1 MARLEKKWQVPLFM
15 RHPESLCR
23 CLIVVVVVGGP
34 WVVAVLVTKTGL
46 QANSKVKFTA
56 WPTSW
61 RPPGDDRLWPRG
73 TTVNSRIWLA
83 P

>member
-1 MARLEKKWQVPLFM
+1 MTMGECTAY
-15 RHPESLCR
+15 SN
-23 CLIVVVVVGGP
+23 
-34 WVVAVLVTKTGL
+34 L
-46 QANSKVKFTA
+46 QADSKVKFAA

-61 RPPGDDRLWPRG
+61 RHPGADRLLPRG

>member
-1 MARLEKKWQVPLFM
+1 MTMGECTAY
-15 RHPESLCR
+15 SN
-23 CLIVVVVVGGP
+23 
-34 WVVAVLVTKTGL
+34 L
-46 QANSKVKFTA
+46 QADSKVKFAA

-61 RPPGDDRLWPRG
+61 RPPGADRLLPRG

>member
-1 MARLEKKWQVPLFM
+1 MAMGEY
-15 RHPESLCR
+15 S
-23 CLIVVVVVGGP
+23 
-34 WVVAVLVTKTGL
+34 AYSSL
-46 QANSKVKFTA
+46 QADSKVKFAA

-61 RPPGDDRLWPRG
+61 RPPGADRLSPRE